1 MTHFK
6 PTMPA
11 ENRQYYLSISNE
23 SLSETNDMHKTSQGV
38 LANTEKNPL
47 LNQKLKQILL
57 HLSPRMA

>member
-1 MTHFK
+1 
-6 PTMPA
+6 MPA

-57 HLSPRMA
+57 HISPRMA